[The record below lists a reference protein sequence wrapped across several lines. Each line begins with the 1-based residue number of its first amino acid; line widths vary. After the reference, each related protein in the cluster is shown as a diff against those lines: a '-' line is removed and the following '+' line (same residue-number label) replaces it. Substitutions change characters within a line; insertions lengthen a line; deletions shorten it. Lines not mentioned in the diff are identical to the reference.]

1 MITVWREKRKAFTLI
16 ELLVV
21 IAIIAILAAILFPV
35 FAQAREA
42 ARKASCQ
49 SNLKQIGNAWMMY
62 VQDYDE
68 KACLNTWN
76 SRTFGDQP
84 ELPPATGVLQVFGQR
99 LQPYLKNYQVLN
111 CPSASLPWVTQDTQE
126 QPPVNIRGSY
136 AMHSYGHWAM
146 AEIEFPAEFF
156 LVWDTTGRNVA
167 NGGQCGSDSNAWIG
181 SENIVG
187 YYNWTKNGCFAARHM
202 DQINMLFA
210 DTHVKT
216 LRCAAVFPCLSA
228 GWNLNNVAGNPASC
242 WDRDPGTS
250 YPTTYTANNG
260 KIYNV
265 QQCP

>member
-1 MITVWREKRKAFTLI
+1 MFTASRGTRKAFTLI

-76 SRTFGDQP
+76 SRTFDDQP
-84 ELPPATGVLQVFGQR
+84 NNGAAGILQVFGQR

-126 QPPVNIRGSY
+126 QPAVNIRGSY
-136 AMHSYGHWAM
+136 AMHSYGHWNI
-146 AEIEFPAEFF
+146 AEIQFPAEFF
-156 LVWDTTGRNVA
+156 LVWDTSGFSTNR
-167 NGGQCGSDSNAWIG
+167 GGQCNSDSNAWIG
-181 SENIVG
+181 SENITG
-187 YYNWTKNGCFAARHM
+187 YYVWAKDGCFAARHQ
-202 DQINMLFA
+202 DQVNMLFA
-210 DTHVKT
+210 DGHVKT
-216 LRCAAVFPCLSA
+216 LRCASVFPCRSA
-228 GWNLNNVAGNPASC
+228 GWELNNVQFDTSVTPC
-242 WDRDPGTS
+242 WARGG
-250 YPTTYTANNG
+250 YPTQYTANNG
-260 KIYNV
+260 KLYDVNT
-265 QQCP
+265 CP